1 MRVLIIS
8 DIHANLAAMEAVLE
22 DARGQWD
29 QIWCLGDL
37 VGYGPDPNECVAL
50 LREYDHLALCG
61 NHDWAVL
68 GKLDVNSF
76 NDEAQKAIYWT
87 RDQISEETRLY
98 LDGLEADML
107 VEPFTLAHASPRHPV
122 WEYILDR
129 STAVANLPY
138 LDTPYCL
145 VGHTHTAVTFEEVA
159 PAQVEIHL
167 PFYGEVTSLGAN
179 RLILN
184 PGSVGQPRDSDPRAA
199 YALLDRGKM
208 TWEFR
213 RVGYPIEETQ
223 ARMRRQGLPPRLV
236 ARLEYGW

>member
-8 DIHANLAAMEAVLE
+8 DIHANLAAMGAVLD
-22 DARGQWD
+22 DARGQWE

-50 LREYDHLALCG
+50 LREHDHLALCG

-76 NDEAQKAIYWT
+76 HDEAQKAIYWT

-107 VEPFTLAHASPRHPV
+107 LEPFTLAHASPRHPV

-138 LDTPYCL
+138 LNTAYCL
-145 VGHTHTAVTFEEVA
+145 VGHTHAAVYFEEVA
-159 PAQVEIHL
+159 PEQVEIHL
-167 PFYGEVTSLGAN
+167 PTYGVAMSLGAN

-199 YALLDRGKM
+199 YALLDNDKM

-213 RVGYPIEETQ
+213 RVGYFIEETQ